1 MTVQLVQIIF
11 LLASLAL
18 CALILLQ
25 QPKSGG
31 GIGALGG
38 GGASS
43 TVFGA
48 RGASS
53 FLYKTTRFLAAVFFV
68 GALLLGYLQNREAQ
82 RDSSILN
89 QQAVVQEAE
98 KSEAA
103 LDIPT
108 AGMDN
113 PPPASNT
120 DVPAPAKP

>member
-53 FLYKTTRFLAAVFFV
+53 FLYKATRFLAAVFFV

-89 QQAVVQEAE
+89 QQTVVQEAE

-103 LDIPT
+103 LDIPA